1 MTCVH
6 LKKLYHLCQQEG
18 LKLGGSDLI
27 HIVCEQCNEKEVC
40 PSVLVDEYDAQEAD
54 ALKADSLKAD
64 SRASE
69 GGASSVNS
77 SSAAG
82 QQSGSQSFRA

>member
-54 ALKADSLKAD
+54 AQKAD
-64 SRASE
+64 SRESE
-69 GGASSVNS
+69 GGASSTNS
-77 SSAAG
+77 SSAG